1 MPREPQFRARHE
13 FTQKVKYVLA
23 QRVGLL
29 CSNPIC
35 MTDTTGPQTDP
46 SCIINVGAAAH
57 ITAAAPGG
65 PRFNPE
71 LSEKERAGA
80 KNGIWLRQTCAKLID
95 SDLAVY
101 SPHLLLEWKARAEQ
115 DARARLGKTQ
125 CRIIS
130 HKKAVA
136 ALKRDQQMRDDL
148 HRDLLKSPAERM
160 KLRRVGNRS
169 SKFAHSEVIIRRIAD
184 RSYPNVD
191 ESPGISGWFKLEI
204 LDFYH
209 GGLDCILDL
218 QYALEDSTT
227 RKWALLS
234 FE

>member
-13 FTQKVKYVLA
+13 FTQKVKYILA

-101 SPHLLLEWKARAEQ
+101 SPHLLLEWEGAGGTRCPGTFRKDQVPDNLTQKGGCRTKTRPANAR
-115 DARARLGKTQ
+115 
-125 CRIIS
+125 
-130 HKKAVA
+130 
-136 ALKRDQQMRDDL
+136 
-148 HRDLLKSPAERM
+148 
-160 KLRRVGNRS
+160 
-169 SKFAHSEVIIRRIAD
+169 
-184 RSYPNVD
+184 
-191 ESPGISGWFKLEI
+191 
-204 LDFYH
+204 
-209 GGLDCILDL
+209 
-218 QYALEDSTT
+218 
-227 RKWALLS
+227 
-234 FE
+234 